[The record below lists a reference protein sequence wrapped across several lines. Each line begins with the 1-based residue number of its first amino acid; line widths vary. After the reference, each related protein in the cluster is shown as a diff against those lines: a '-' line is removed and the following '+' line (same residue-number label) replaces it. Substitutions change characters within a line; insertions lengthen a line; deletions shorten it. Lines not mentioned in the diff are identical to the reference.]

1 MESPPL
7 PENFWTE
14 EFAMVDFFRMQHQY
28 LNKAYK
34 QLKKRLPSKDPIV
47 VDLVQKYVDL
57 QFRLGRLEQL
67 EIEKQILEESR
78 EILDKVGLP
87 SVDPVPVERA
97 LFEQVT
103 SFLFHRMILT
113 DALEA
118 KGLKNKKKQPKKL
131 YSPTK
136 PHQN

>member
-7 PENFWTE
+7 PDNFWTE
-14 EFAMVDFFRMQHQY
+14 EFSIVDFFRMQHQY

-34 QLKKRLPSKDPIV
+34 QLKKRLPSKDPSV

-67 EIEKQILEESR
+67 EIEKQILDDSR
-78 EILDKVGLP
+78 ELLDKVGLP
-87 SVDPVPVERA
+87 SMDPVPVERA
-97 LFEQVT
+97 LFGQVT
-103 SFLFHRMILT
+103 EFLLHRMILM

-118 KGLKNKKKQPKKL
+118 NGLKNKKQPKKL